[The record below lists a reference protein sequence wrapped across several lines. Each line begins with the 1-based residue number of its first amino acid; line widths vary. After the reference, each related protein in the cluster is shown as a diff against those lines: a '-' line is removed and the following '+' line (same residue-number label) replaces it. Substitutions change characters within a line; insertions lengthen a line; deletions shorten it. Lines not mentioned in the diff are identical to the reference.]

1 MSLIEQNISQELHPK
16 RMLIEPNQ
24 AERIAKWLSGSQMD
38 VYTDGACINNG
49 MPGATGGMGVWS
61 DDLKIQISAP
71 WLEEDVLPTNQRC
84 EMMAVAIALAVTA
97 NVEHEI
103 RILSDSEYVVKG
115 LNEWVPRW
123 KNRGWT
129 TSKGHDVK
137 NRWLWETLD
146 DMRLARNVTFEHV
159 RGHVGIHGNE
169 QADML
174 AVQAAEGLNS

>member
-1 MSLIEQNISQELHPK
+1 
-16 RMLIEPNQ
+16 
-24 AERIAKWLSGSQMD
+24 MD

-49 MPGATGGMGVWS
+49 MPGAKGGMGVWS

-71 WLEEDVLPTNQRC
+71 WLEEDIPPTNQRC
-84 EMMAVAIALAVTA
+84 EMMAVAIALVATGD
-97 NVEHEI
+97 VEDEI

-129 TSKGHDVK
+129 TAKGADVK
-137 NRWLWETLD
+137 NKWLWETLD
-146 DMRLARNVTFEHV
+146 GLRTERNVTFEHV

-169 QADML
+169 QADAL
-174 AVQAAEGLNS
+174 AVEAAEGLNS

>member
-1 MSLIEQNISQELHPK
+1 
-16 RMLIEPNQ
+16 ML
-24 AERIAKWLSGSQMD
+24 KGSQMD

-49 MPGATGGMGVWS
+49 MPGAKGGMGVWS

-84 EMMAVAIALAVTA
+84 EMMAVAIALAATEG
-97 NVEHEI
+97 VEDEI

-129 TSKGHDVK
+129 TAKGADVK
-137 NRWLWETLD
+137 NKWLWETLD
-146 DMRLARNVTFEHV
+146 GLRAQRSVTFEHV

-169 QADML
+169 QADAL
-174 AVQAAEGLNS
+174 AVMAAEGLNS